1 VVIPVEVASADVS
14 RAIEAIRPPSL
25 RRISLFDVYEGPQ
38 VGSGRKSLAYSLLY
52 QADDRTLTDAEVN
65 AAHAH
70 VVERL
75 RAKLGAEVRG
85 ADRTGRATAG
95 GGAA

>member
-1 VVIPVEVASADVS
+1 VPSADVR
-14 RAIEAIRPPSL
+14 RAIDAIHVPSL
-25 RRISLFDVYEGPQ
+25 RRVALFDVYEGPQ

-65 AAHAH
+65 GAHAH

-85 ADRTGRATAG
+85 ADGAGGAAAG
-95 GGAA
+95 GGSQ